1 MERER
6 REREGRTGGEEHVRK
21 EEELGGEARSGMENE
36 GGMGEERE
44 LRDRKWNA
52 SYLEWKRM
60 MLEMM

>member
-1 MERER
+1 ME
-6 REREGRTGGEEHVRK
+6 
-21 EEELGGEARSGMENE
+21 SE